1 MPVVLNGEA
10 DVRTNR
16 GRVAFDG
23 IRNVSFARNVQ
34 LFESFFSFALGVD
47 NNLTHMVIGDRM
59 QGIAHYWLDVF
70 ALLRLDD
77 DLKAIHFLVAIGSPT
92 DQILHSV
99 EEAVSRLNLDDRL
112 ANKVHPHHLRLGA
125 LPS

>member
-1 MPVVLNGEA
+1 MPVVLNGVA
-10 DVRTNR
+10 NVRPDRRRVPVDGVSDV
-16 GRVAFDG
+16 AL
-23 IRNVSFARNVQ
+23 ARNVQ
-34 LFESFFSFALGVD
+34 LFKSFFSFALGVD
-47 NNLTHMVIGDRM
+47 NNLTHMIIGDRM

-77 DLKAIHFLVAIGSPT
+77 DLKAIHFLVALSSPT

-99 EEAVSRLNLDDRL
+99 EEGVSRLNLDDRL
-112 ANKVHPHHLRLGA
+112 ADKVHPHHLRLGA